1 MGERPR
7 SVRGIHLRSSPLL
20 TVLNLV
26 IQSDTELMMFYENWH
41 GMLTVS
47 SVMSNISS
55 KL

>member
-7 SVRGIHLRSSPLL
+7 SVRGIHLRSSLL
-20 TVLNLV
+20 TVLNVV
-26 IQSDTELMMFYENWH
+26 IKSDTELMMFYENWH